1 MERTNLN
8 FNTVKTNLDDKKNI
22 LVKNTFVDTNNYVK
36 QNLFSKQEKS
46 EKNIDHENQEG
57 SDYYTNQRNRSIVI
71 QNSNLN
77 EYTRRKVVPITDST
91 KKYKVTRINVD
102 SHYRTT
108 NPKNILDSVQHLLP
122 ENPFYF
128 QTNSNLLTIYDP
140 HHNYMY
146 DDKIIIKNLTTLPNS
161 IKIAFE
167 ANNYYVRVEYENHH
181 LNPSYNYLV
190 MISNFIGNSQN
201 NTLFDNI
208 PINYINKIHNVYFS
222 SDTDTATNDYFF
234 IKINITP
241 QIGNNTLVDAMLFS
255 LNGVPLN
262 NINSDYPITINQSQS
277 SLTIVN
283 IISQDYY
290 QVALSSNAT
299 IGLTDNANLSVL
311 SGLTG
316 SGGNNILISKIAD
329 VVEGFPNANHFKYN
343 LGRNFNKVKKI
354 RLISSEIPNTEKT
367 IKQSP
372 AAKQNNL
379 LYWQN
384 VDDGNVI
391 YKIQITPGNYSL
403 ADLGS
408 EIQTQV
414 IAIPRQN
421 QINVN
426 TNKIIYLNDHFA
438 TVSLIQTSNQ
448 FEINYYSTVILSQAI
463 KKSTYT
469 FSDGFTRIIVNH
481 PNHKLNKSD
490 TILIQ
495 NAIGTEGIPDITL
508 NGTFTLETV
517 IDPDNYQIK
526 LDKYNADTVNTVT
539 GAGNAIKV
547 LTPLQS
553 RLLFDRPGTIGNL
566 LGFRNVGDYNAVT
579 IYSKKLTNY
588 IAYELDSTLNSI
600 GIATNDLI
608 SNLLLNFNGYNYM
621 YLTLNYIFKDSINI
635 RGIQNIFAKLL
646 LSGDPNTVIYNDF
659 IQIGQEFVDPIASL
673 GEIEFSFYTPDG
685 ELFDFNNI
693 DVSFTI
699 ELFEEI

>member
-22 LVKNTFVDTNNYVK
+22 LVKNNFVDTNNYVK
-36 QNLFSKQEKS
+36 QNLFSKHENS
-46 EKNIDHENQEG
+46 EKNSDHENQEG
-57 SDYYTNQRNRSIVI
+57 SDYYTNQRNRSII
-71 QNSNLN
+71 NQNFNLN

-91 KKYKVTRINVD
+91 TKYKVTRINVD

-122 ENPFYF
+122 ENPLYF

-140 HHNYMY
+140 NHNYIY
-146 DDKIIIKNLTTLPNS
+146 DDKIIIKNLTTLSNS
-161 IKIAFE
+161 VKIAFE
-167 ANNYYVRVEYENHH
+167 KNNYYVRVEYENHN

-190 MISNFIGNSQN
+190 LFSNFIGNSQN

-222 SDTDTATNDYFF
+222 SDTDTATNDYFY

-241 QIGNNTLVDAMLFS
+241 NIGNNALVDAMLFS

-283 IISQDYY
+283 VISPNYY

-299 IGLTDNANLSVL
+299 VGLIDNTNLSVL
-311 SGLTG
+311 TGLTG
-316 SGGNNILISKIAD
+316 SGGNNILISKIND
-329 VVEGFPNANHFKYN
+329 VIEGFPNANHFKYN

-384 VDDGNVI
+384 VDDGEVI
-391 YKIQITPGNYSL
+391 YKINITPGNYSL
-403 ADLGS
+403 PDLGS
-408 EIQTQV
+408 EIQTQI
-414 IAIPRQN
+414 IATPRQN
-421 QINVN
+421 QVNVN

-469 FSDGFTRIIVNH
+469 FADGFTRIIVNH
-481 PNHKLNKSD
+481 PTHKLNKSD
-490 TILIQ
+490 TILIE
-495 NAIGTEGIPDITL
+495 NAIGTEGIPNVTL
-508 NGTFTLETV
+508 NGVFTLEV
-517 IDPDNYQIK
+517 IIDPDNYQIK
-526 LDKYNADTVNTVT
+526 LDKFNAESVTTVT
-539 GAGNAIKV
+539 GGGNAIKV

-553 RLLFDRPGTIGNL
+553 RLLFDKPGTIGNL

-600 GIATNDLI
+600 GIANNDLI
-608 SNLLLNFNGYNYM
+608 SNLLLNFNGYNYV
-621 YLTLNYIFKDSINI
+621 YLTLNYIFKDSINT

-646 LSGDPNTVIYNDF
+646 LSGDPNTIIYNDF
-659 IQIGQEFVDPIASL
+659 IQIGQEFIDPIASL
-673 GEIEFSFYTPDG
+673 GEIEFFFYTPDG